1 MTARVVFVERAKQL
15 AIAVLWLLAFA
26 GVALGVGFV
35 LHALT
40 TGIGGATWWLAR
52 DGAVQVGALFAATW
66 LVGRRWAKRS
76 WDQLGWHTDH
86 GLAPRVLRGLG
97 LGASMAALAV
107 GLAFVVGRATV
118 RLTHDWSRWPVIAVP
133 LFVGLLLAALSEELL
148 FRGFPLR
155 RLADAI
161 GPWAA
166 MTLLAVGFGLA
177 HLKNPSATV
186 FSTINVALAGVWLSF
201 AFFSHGGMGLAWGLH
216 AGWNAGLALVFD
228 APVSGYPFSVP
239 AVAYAPGRHPW
250 VDGGAFGPEGGA
262 VTTIVLIAGTL
273 AVLGARFRRPKE
285 WLAG

>member
-1 MTARVVFVERAKQL
+1 MTARVVFVGRAKQL
-15 AIAVLWLLAFA
+15 AIAVLWIALFA
-26 GVALGVGFV
+26 GVALAVGLV

-40 TGIGGATWWLAR
+40 AGLGGPTWWLVR
-52 DGAVQVGALFAATW
+52 DGAVQVAALFAATW
-66 LVGRRWAKRS
+66 LVGRRWSKRS
-76 WDQLGWHTDH
+76 WDQLGWHVGG
-86 GLAPRVLRGLG
+86 GLAPRVGRGLG
-97 LGASMAALAV
+97 LGALMAAFAV
-107 GLAFVVGRATV
+107 GLAVVVDRATV
-118 RLTHDWSRWPVIAVP
+118 HLTHDWGRWLIATVP
-133 LFVGLLLAALSEELL
+133 LGVGFLLAALSEELL

-166 MTLLAVGFGLA
+166 MILLATAFGLA
-177 HLKNPSATV
+177 HLKNPDATA

-201 AFFSHGGMGLAWGLH
+201 AFFSPGGMGLAWGLH

-239 AVAYAPGRHPW
+239 AIEYVPGRHAW

-262 VTTIVLIAGTL
+262 VTTIVLVAGTL
-273 AVLGARFRRPKE
+273 AVLGARLRRPKE